1 MKSAKVNITISPWD
15 SVSASISSPVAA
27 SVTEKL
33 AQLSNSTDA
42 AEQKAYVDALTAV
55 APEVA
60 PMVQKT
66 QTETANQVFGAVG
79 TRLTGGSIST
89 GGEGMASGDSIFKRG
104 AMWVQGLFNKSKLD
118 DTSKAMLT
126 LEKAKERILNLLT
139 ENMRNFKNDSW
150 DIKNRMNKLITDT
163 ENNSIFSLRLGGKRI
178 ARYSLDL
185 LTTEQKINFLADF
198 YTSVVEKE
206 FDDDILNFLA
216 QEVDNAAVRKKE
228 ANERRR
234 LKKKEAKEQK
244 VRENI
249 IKQADATTR
258 TVAAAEPLLQEI
270 GIPNASLLTQI

>member
-1 MKSAKVNITISPWD
+1 MKNFL
-15 SVSASISSPVAA
+15 
-27 SVTEKL
+27 EKYN
-33 AQLSNSTDA
+33 ATKIENSKD
-42 AEQKAYVDALTAV
+42 
-55 APEVA
+55 
-60 PMVQKT
+60 
-66 QTETANQVFGAVG
+66 
-79 TRLTGGSIST
+79 
-89 GGEGMASGDSIFKRG
+89 EG
-104 AMWVQGLFNKSKLD
+104 
-118 DTSKAMLT
+118 MLT

-139 ENMRNFKNDSW
+139 ENMRNFKNNSW

-163 ENNSIFSLRLGGKRI
+163 EKNSIFSLRLGGKRI

-244 VRENI
+244 ARENI

-258 TVAAAEPLLQEI
+258 TVAAVEPLLQEI